1 MDDKPK
7 LARSSPSHR
16 RNPFRAIKRVLF
28 PKAERLTYDLS
39 KTAVELAR
47 LANEIK
53 GYMRDLESDFSVQDI
68 KPRVFE
74 YTQMEPE
81 NRFVTEVLR
90 RKKLF
95 MEKYDRCCE
104 LFTHDKLE
112 QYGRERGEAIRHGRD
127 LLQEIEATYNKLPLS
142 AGHMG
147 L

>member
-1 MDDKPK
+1 MDDKSQ
-7 LARSSPSHR
+7 LARSRPSHR
-16 RNPFRAIKRVLF
+16 HNPFRAIKRVLF

-39 KTAVELAR
+39 TTAVELAR

-53 GYMRDLESDFSVQDI
+53 GYLREVESDFSVQDI
-68 KPRVFE
+68 EPRVFE

-90 RKKLF
+90 QKKLF

-112 QYGRERGEAIRHGRD
+112 QYGRERDAAIRHGRD

-142 AGHMG
+142 AGFMG